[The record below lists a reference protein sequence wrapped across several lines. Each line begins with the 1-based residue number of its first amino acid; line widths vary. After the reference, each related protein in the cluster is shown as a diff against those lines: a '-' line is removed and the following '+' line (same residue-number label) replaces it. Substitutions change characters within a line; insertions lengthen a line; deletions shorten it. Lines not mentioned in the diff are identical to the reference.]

1 MKERKKIMKN
11 FKTKLLSGLLAS
23 AMVFGMG
30 AAQLKANAA
39 FTYPNDASTIDGDKT
54 TTFKKFLIVDDG
66 DNVPNVTFQF
76 TIAPADDDQVYN
88 LTTTPKTMQI
98 LKGVGTPTISSS
110 GEVTF
115 ADEDTSSLTADTT
128 GHTDVTRQA
137 SDRETG
143 LTEETGVELEA
154 GEKFAVKE
162 LTVDFTS
169 VVFPEPGIYRYV
181 ITEAANDA
189 HEAAGIMHDN
199 DVDRVLDVYVVH
211 VDGTPAVAPT
221 EWYYGGTTYTNEDE
235 AKADVDAAGGSYD
248 EITNNGTAAVAPHL
262 KIASYVLH
270 KNANDS
276 TIAMGDDF
284 GSNPNVKWVYNGT
297 EYDSKADAEAAG
309 GDDTTIVPKL
319 TDKTDGFT
327 NEYNSKD
334 LAFKKEVTGNQASRD
349 KYFEFTVELK
359 DVNDDDVFTVSLVD
373 DSNDATNDGNA
384 DSTSGTNA
392 ATIADNQGKSN
403 PTTLTGE
410 ELKAGAKFY
419 LQHGQ
424 HIVIRGIAPNATYTV
439 TENAE
444 DYKST
449 ASAVTDYTDPTKG
462 TIGTIAGDN
471 KMVKTSYLNTRD
483 GLIPTGI
490 LTVVGPAVV
499 LILLAVAGL
508 SIVMIGKRRKEESA
522 N

>member
-1 MKERKKIMKN
+1 MKN

-39 FTYPNDASTIDGDKT
+39 FTYPNDASTIDGEKT

-66 DNVPNVTFQF
+66 DNVPNVTFEF
-76 TIAPADDDQVYN
+76 TIAPGTAISLETDDNSV
-88 LTTTPKTMQI
+88 MEVRA
-98 LKGVGTPTISSS
+98 GVGTPTIRASTAAATVTD
-110 GEVTF
+110 GAVTF
-115 ADEDTSSLTADTT
+115 APGDTSSLTDTTT
-128 GHTDVTRQA
+128 GHTDVTRPA
-137 SDRETG
+137 SDRATG
-143 LTEETGVELEA
+143 LTTATGVEFEA

-162 LTVDFTS
+162 LTVDFTN

-181 ITEAANDA
+181 ITETADAA

-199 DVDRVLDVYVVH
+199 DVDRILDVYVHH

-221 EWYYGGTTYTNEDE
+221 EWYYDGNTYTNEDD

-248 EITNNGTAAVAPHL
+248 EITNNGVAAVDPHL
-262 KIASYVLH
+262 TIAGYVLH
-270 KNANDS
+270 TNAGDVAIGTDMGS
-276 TIAMGDDF
+276 T
-284 GSNPNVKWVYNGT
+284 GSL
-297 EYDSKADAEAAG
+297 D
-309 GDDTTIVPKL
+309 
-319 TDKTDGFT
+319 DKTDGFT

-349 KYFEFTVELK
+349 KYFEFTVTLE
-359 DVNDDDVFTVSLVD
+359 DVNDDDVFTVSLAD
-373 DSNDATNDGNA
+373 DSNAATNDGNA

-403 PTTLTGE
+403 PTSLTGA
-410 ELKAGAKFY
+410 ELKAGVKFY

-449 ASAVTDYTDPTKG
+449 ASAVTDYTDATTG
-462 TIGTIAGDN
+462 VIGTIAGDD